1 MPRSTASE
9 SVIEGSDDF
18 QKFVRSYIALKAAFT
33 RVENQNIRLV
43 EYAPTVASATTLDQ
57 LQKAL
62 SKLED
67 QYVKLESIKDNI
79 IDECDSDDQLEKL
92 KLEDYSDH
100 LGERYEANRSLL
112 LDAIKVVGAKPQER
126 IVENRNPNGNS
137 TGGCKLVVNKSLKPF
152 NLLQSHDPTE
162 FKNWCRLFRGYFRS
176 SNLDLLEVP
185 DQQFYFQACMEPG
198 PVSYTHLTL
207 PTNREV

>member
-18 QKFVRSYIALKAAFT
+18 QKFVRSYIALKATFT

-67 QYVKLESIKDNI
+67 QYVKF
-79 IDECDSDDQLEKL
+79 
-92 KLEDYSDH
+92 
-100 LGERYEANRSLL
+100 ER
-112 LDAIKVVGAKPQER
+112 
-126 IVENRNPNGNS
+126 
-137 TGGCKLVVNKSLKPF
+137 
-152 NLLQSHDPTE
+152 
-162 FKNWCRLFRGYFRS
+162 
-176 SNLDLLEVP
+176 
-185 DQQFYFQACMEPG
+185 
-198 PVSYTHLTL
+198 
-207 PTNREV
+207 